1 MCKEMKYQEID
12 FSKVIAVSNRHLT
25 RLSYLEQADR
35 ICSFHPRAF
44 LLREKDLPLE
54 EYLRLAEEVKQICD
68 RHHVTLIPHFYPE
81 AAEAV
86 GSRFLHLPLW
96 KLRELQ
102 RGACEVPDEE
112 ANGVTGEVWDEENRG
127 KTFGVPQ
134 NPMLQKS
141 GLKIGV
147 SVHSAEEA
155 REAVRLGASYLTAG
169 HVFATDCKKGVPPR
183 GLEFLKEICE
193 LAPVPVYGIGG
204 IRLDTEQIREML
216 AQGAAGVCIMSQMMR
231 I

>member
-1 MCKEMKYQEID
+1 MCKEVRYQDID

-25 RLSYLEQADR
+25 RLPYLEQADR

-54 EYLRLAEEVKQICD
+54 EYMRLAEEVKRICD
-68 RHHVTLIPHFYPE
+68 RYHVTLISHFYPE
-81 AAEAV
+81 AAERI

-96 KLRELQ
+96 KLREL
-102 RGACEVPDEE
+102 RMS
-112 ANGVTGEVWDEENRG
+112 
-127 KTFGVPQ
+127 GVPQ
-134 NPMLQKS
+134 NPMPQKS
-141 GLKIGV
+141 SLKIGV

-155 REAVRLGASYLTAG
+155 REAVRMGASYLTAG

-183 GLEFLKEICE
+183 GLEFLKGICE

-204 IRLDTEQIREML
+204 IRLDPEQIREVL
-216 AQGAAGVCIMSQMMR
+216 AQGSAGACIMSQMMR
-231 I
+231 M